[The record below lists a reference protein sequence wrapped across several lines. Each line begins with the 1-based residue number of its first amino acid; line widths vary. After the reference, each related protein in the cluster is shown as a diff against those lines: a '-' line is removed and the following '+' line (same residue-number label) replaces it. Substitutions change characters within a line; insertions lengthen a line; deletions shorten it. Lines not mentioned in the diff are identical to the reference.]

1 MYRIRFY
8 NKISENAYTLPKAR
22 KIWRELVRIWG
33 KENVELIKD
42 EI

>member
-1 MYRIRFY
+1 MYRIRFFTHY
-8 NKISENAYTLPKAR
+8 KQYDSLVKAR